1 MPVQI
6 DPVLLETLGT
16 LLAAVLT
23 VMVLSYILGDNAL
36 FRIATYLFVGVASG
50 YAAAVAW
57 QEVLQPRLIAP
68 FLNLNTAQFGAG
80 PFVTGVVVPI
90 GLVGLLALR
99 LVPGAGRLGGLPV
112 ALLIGVGAAAVV
124 GGAITGTLVPQT
136 LAAMESFSPF
146 AIAPQTGETGIE
158 RMVNV
163 LLVLVG
169 TVGTL
174 AYFGF
179 GVRKGEEHAPRY
191 GWRRTRTP
199 LGAVNIPWPV
209 FPFLGEVFIF
219 VAFGVM
225 FAGALSATLLYLT
238 ERVQFLA
245 SALQTLLS
253 GIFPIA

>member
-1 MPVQI
+1 VPVQI
-6 DPVLLETLGT
+6 DPVLIETLGT
-16 LLAAVLT
+16 LVAALLT
-23 VMVLSYILGDNAL
+23 VMVLSYILGDNAF
-36 FRIATYLFVGVASG
+36 FRVATYLFVGAASG

-57 QEVLQPRLIAP
+57 QEVLLPRLIAP
-68 FLNLNTAQFGAG
+68 FLSLDPAQLGGGTFL
-80 PFVTGVVVPI
+80 TGTVVPLF
-90 GLVGLLALR
+90 LVVLLALR
-99 LVPGAGRLGGLPV
+99 LIPGAGRLGGLPV

-136 LAAMESFSPF
+136 LAAMESISPF
-146 AIAPQTGETGIE
+146 AVTPQTGETGIE

-191 GWRRTRTP
+191 GLRQVRTP
-199 LGAVNIPWPV
+199 LGMVRLPWPL

-219 VAFGVM
+219 IAFGVM

-238 ERVQFLA
+238 ERLQFLA
-245 SALQTLLS
+245 SALQTLLA
-253 GIFPIA
+253 GLF

>member
-23 VMVLSYILGDNAL
+23 VMVLSYILGDNAF

-57 QEVLQPRLIAP
+57 QLVLQPRLIAP
-68 FLNLNTAQFGAG
+68 ILNLTAVPFGAG
-80 PFVTGVVVPI
+80 SFLTEVVVPI
-90 GLVGLLALR
+90 GLVALLGLR

-124 GGAITGTLVPQT
+124 GGAITGTIVPQT
-136 LAAMESFSPF
+136 IAAMESFSPF
-146 AIAPQTGETGIE
+146 AVAPQTGETGLE

-174 AYFGF
+174 AYFRF
-179 GVRKGEEHAPRY
+179 GVRKGEEHNPRF
-191 GWRRTRTP
+191 GWRRVRTP
-199 LGAVNIPWPV
+199 IGSFNLPWPI

-238 ERVQFLA
+238 ERLQFLA

-253 GIFPIA
+253 GVFPIA

>member
-68 FLNLNTAQFGAG
+68 FLSLSTAQIGAG
-80 PFVTGVVVPI
+80 SFLTGVVVPL
-90 GLVGLLALR
+90 GLTALLALR

-112 ALLIGVGAAAVV
+112 AMMIGVGAAAVV
-124 GGAITGTLVPQT
+124 GGAITGTIVPQS
-136 LAAMESFSPF
+136 LAATESISPF

-174 AYFGF
+174 SYFRF
-179 GVRKGEEHAPRY
+179 GVRKGEEHTPRY
-191 GWRRTRTP
+191 SSRRVRTP
-199 LGAVNIPWPV
+199 VGAINIPWPIL
-209 FPFLGEVFIF
+209 PFLGEVFIF

-238 ERVQFLA
+238 ERLQFLA
-245 SALQTLLS
+245 ASLQTLLS

>member
-6 DPVLLETLGT
+6 DPVLLETMGT
-16 LLAAVLT
+16 LLAAILT
-23 VMVLSYILGDNAL
+23 VMVLSYILGDNAF
-36 FRIATYLFVGVASG
+36 FRIATYLFVGAASG
-50 YAAAVAW
+50 YAASVAW
-57 QEVLQPRLIAP
+57 QEVLQPRLIEP
-68 FLNLNTAQFGAG
+68 FLTLGTPQFAAGA
-80 PFVTGVVVPI
+80 FLTGVVVPI
-90 GLVGLLALR
+90 GLVVLLVLR

-112 ALLIGVGAAAVV
+112 AMMIGVGAATVV
-124 GGAITGTLVPQT
+124 GGAITGTIVPQT
-136 LAAMESFSPF
+136 LAATESISPF

-174 AYFGF
+174 SYFRF
-179 GVRKGEEHAPRY
+179 GVRKGEEHTPRY
-191 GWRRTRTP
+191 AGRRVRTP
-199 LGAVNIPWPV
+199 FGGINIPWPIL
-209 FPFLGEVFIF
+209 PFLGEVFIF

-238 ERVQFLA
+238 ERLQFLA
-245 SALQTLLS
+245 ASLQTLLS

>member
-50 YAAAVAW
+50 YPPAGAW

-112 ALLIGVGAAAVV
+112 ALLIGVGAA
-124 GGAITGTLVPQT
+124 GGAGGA
-136 LAAMESFSPF
+136 LA
-146 AIAPQTGETGIE
+146 
-158 RMVNV
+158 
-163 LLVLVG
+163 
-169 TVGTL
+169 
-174 AYFGF
+174 
-179 GVRKGEEHAPRY
+179 
-191 GWRRTRTP
+191 RTRGPPT
-199 LGAVNIPWPV
+199 
-209 FPFLGEVFIF
+209 
-219 VAFGVM
+219 
-225 FAGALSATLLYLT
+225 
-238 ERVQFLA
+238 R
-245 SALQTLLS
+245 
-253 GIFPIA
+253 

>member
-16 LLAAVLT
+16 LLAAILT
-23 VMVLSYILGDNAL
+23 VMVLSYIVGDNAF

-57 QEVLQPRLIAP
+57 QLVLQPRLIAP
-68 FLNLNTAQFGAG
+68 LLNLTSAPLGAG
-80 PFVTGVVVPI
+80 SFLTGVIVPI
-90 GLVGLLALR
+90 GLVALLALR

-124 GGAITGTLVPQT
+124 GGAVTGTLVPQT
-136 LAAMESFSPF
+136 MAAMESFSPF
-146 AIAPQTGETGIE
+146 AVAPQTGETGVE

-169 TVGTL
+169 TIGTL
-174 AYFGF
+174 AYFRF
-179 GVRKGEEHAPRY
+179 GVRKGEEHSPRY
-191 GWRRTRTP
+191 GWRLVRTP
-199 LGAVNIPWPV
+199 LGSISLPWPV

-219 VAFGVM
+219 IAFGVM

-238 ERVQFLA
+238 ERLQFLA

>member
-1 MPVQI
+1 MAIQI

-16 LLAAVLT
+16 LLAALLT
-23 VMVLSYILGDNAL
+23 VMVLSFVLGDNAF

-57 QEVLQPRLIAP
+57 QEVLQPRLLAP
-68 FLNLNTAQFGAG
+68 LFNLGSASFGAAS
-80 PFVTGVVVPI
+80 FLTGVVFPMA
-90 GLVGLLALR
+90 LVALLALR

-112 ALLIGVGAAAVV
+112 AMLIGVGAAAVV

-136 LAAMESFSPF
+136 MAAMESFSPF
-146 AIAPQTGETGIE
+146 AVAPQTGETGLE
-158 RMVNV
+158 HTATV
-163 LLVLVG
+163 LLILLG

-174 AYFGF
+174 SYFRF

-191 GWRRTRTP
+191 GWRPVRTP
-199 LGAVNIPWPV
+199 IGSVPIPWPIL
-209 FPFLGEVFIF
+209 PFFGEIFIF

-225 FAGALSATLLYLT
+225 FAGALSATLLYMT
-238 ERVQFLA
+238 ERLQFLS

>member
-16 LLAAVLT
+16 LLAALLT
-23 VMVLSYILGDNAL
+23 VMVLSYVLGDNAF
-36 FRIATYLFVGVASG
+36 FRIATYLFVGAASG

-68 FLNLNTAQFGAG
+68 FLALTTTQIGAG
-80 PFVTGVVVPI
+80 SFLTGVVVPL
-90 GLVGLLALR
+90 GLVVLLALR
-99 LVPGAGRLGGLPV
+99 LVPGAGRLGGLAV
-112 ALLIGVGAAAVV
+112 AILIGVGAAAVV

-146 AIAPQTGETGIE
+146 SVAPQTGETGFE
-158 RMVNV
+158 RMLNV

-174 AYFGF
+174 AYFRF
-179 GVRKGEEHAPRY
+179 GVRKGEEHLPRY
-191 GWRRTRTP
+191 GLRPTRTP
-199 LGAVNIPWPV
+199 LGYISLPWPIL
-209 FPFLGEVFIF
+209 PFLGEVFIF

-238 ERVQFLA
+238 ERLQFLA
-245 SALQTLLS
+245 SALQTLLA
-253 GIFPIA
+253 GLFPLA

>member
-1 MPVQI
+1 MPVQL

-23 VMVLSYILGDNAL
+23 VMVLSYVLGDNAL
-36 FRIATYLFVGVASG
+36 FRVATYLFVGVASG

-57 QEVLQPRLIAP
+57 QEVLQPRLVAP
-68 FLNLNTAQFGAG
+68 FLQMDFAQFGAG
-80 PFVTGVVVPI
+80 SFLAGVLVPI
-90 GLVGLLALR
+90 GLVALLGLR

-136 LAAMESFSPF
+136 MAAMETLNPF
-146 AIAPQTGETGIE
+146 AVAPQTGEAGVE

-179 GVRKGEEHAPRY
+179 GVRKGEEHSPRY
-191 GWRRTRTP
+191 GWRRVRTP
-199 LGAVNIPWPV
+199 LGSVHVPWPV

-219 VAFGVM
+219 IAFGVM
-225 FAGALSATLLYLT
+225 FAGALSASLLYLT
-238 ERVQFLA
+238 ERLQFLA
-245 SALQTLLS
+245 SAVQTLLS
-253 GIFPIA
+253 GLFAIA

>member
-23 VMVLSYILGDNAL
+23 VMVLSYIVGDNAF
-36 FRIATYLFVGVASG
+36 FRVATYVFVGVASG

-68 FLNLNTAQFGAG
+68 FLDLGTTQLGAG
-80 PFVTGVVVPI
+80 SFLTSVVVPLA
-90 GLVGLLALR
+90 LVALLGLR
-99 LVPGAGRLGGLPV
+99 LVPGAGRLGGLAV
-112 ALLIGVGAAAVV
+112 AILIGVGAAAVV

-146 AIAPQTGETGIE
+146 SVAPQTGETGIE

-163 LLVLVG
+163 LLVLAG
-169 TVGTL
+169 TIGTL
-174 AYFGF
+174 AYFRF
-179 GVRKGEEHAPRY
+179 GVRKSEEHAPRFA
-191 GWRRTRTP
+191 WRPTRTP
-199 LGAVNIPWPV
+199 LGYISVPWPLL
-209 FPFLGEVFIF
+209 PFLGEIFIF

-238 ERVQFLA
+238 ERLQFLA

-253 GIFPIA
+253 GLFPIA

>member
-1 MPVQI
+1 MPIQI

-16 LLAAVLT
+16 LLAAILT
-23 VMVLSYILGDNAL
+23 VMVLSYILGDNAF
-36 FRIATYLFVGVASG
+36 FRIATYLFVGVAGG

-68 FLNLNTAQFGAG
+68 LLGLSSIQFGAG
-80 PFVTGVVVPI
+80 SFLTGVVVPI
-90 GLVGLLALR
+90 VLVGLLALR

-112 ALLIGVGAAAVV
+112 ALMIGVGAAAVV
-124 GGAITGTLVPQT
+124 GGSITGTLVPQT
-136 LAAMESFSPF
+136 MAAMESFSPF
-146 AIAPQTGETGIE
+146 AVAPQTGETGIE
-158 RMVNV
+158 RTLNV

-169 TVGTL
+169 TIGTL

-179 GVRKGEEHAPRY
+179 GVRKGEENLPRY
-191 GWRRTRTP
+191 GWRPVRTP
-199 LGAVNIPWPV
+199 MGAIRIPWPV

-225 FAGALSATLLYLT
+225 FAGALSASLLYLT

-253 GIFPIA
+253 GLFPLA

>member
-1 MPVQI
+1 
-6 DPVLLETLGT
+6 
-16 LLAAVLT
+16 
-23 VMVLSYILGDNAL
+23 MVLSYVIGDNAL
-36 FRIATYLFVGVASG
+36 FRVATYLFVGVASG

-57 QEVLQPRLIAP
+57 QEVLEPRLIAP
-68 FLNLNTAQFGAG
+68 FLHLDMTTFGAG
-80 PFVTGVVVPI
+80 SFLTDVVVPI
-90 GLVGLLALR
+90 ALIALLALR

-136 LAAMESFSPF
+136 RAAMESLSPF
-146 AIAPQTGETGIE
+146 TVAPQTGETGIE

-163 LLVLVG
+163 LIVLVG

-191 GWRRTRTP
+191 AWRPVRTP
-199 LGAVNIPWPV
+199 LGSIGMPWPIL
-209 FPFLGEVFIF
+209 PFLGEVFIF

-225 FAGALSATLLYLT
+225 FAGALSATVLYLT
-238 ERVQFLA
+238 ERLQFLA
-245 SALQTLLS
+245 SAVQTLLA
-253 GIFPIA
+253 GLFPLG